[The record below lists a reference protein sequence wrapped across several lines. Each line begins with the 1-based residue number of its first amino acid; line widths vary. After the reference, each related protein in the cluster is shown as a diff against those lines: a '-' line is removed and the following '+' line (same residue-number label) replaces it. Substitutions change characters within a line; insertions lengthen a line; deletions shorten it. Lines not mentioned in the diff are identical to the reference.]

1 MGKLQELWGLELPR
15 EASFYPSSYPRPVV
29 IGDDDDA
36 MMMTMMV
43 ETNTLTPQSASLPA
57 YPQ

>member
-1 MGKLQELWGLELPR
+1 MGRLRELWGLELPR
-15 EASFYPSSYPRPVV
+15 EASFYPCSYPKPIVT
-29 IGDDDDA
+29 GDGDDA
-36 MMMTMMV
+36 MMMTTMV

>member
-1 MGKLQELWGLELPR
+1 MGRLRELWGLELPR
-15 EASFYPSSYPRPVV
+15 EASFYPSSYPRPV
-29 IGDDDDA
+29 ITSDDDDA
-36 MMMTMMV
+36 MMMTMMA